1 MKIYDCCMFFDEEML
16 LSLRLKTLNKYI
28 EKFIIVESK
37 YTHSGDKKKLIF
49 DINKYT
55 EFKNKINYIIIDDL
69 PEGIEKLNNDDDENQ
84 KSIKYIMNALKRENY
99 QRDRITDG
107 LSDASPNDWVI
118 ISDLDEIPNLD
129 KINFTKI
136 NKKIIFFK
144 QRVFYYK
151 LNLELKNIH
160 WVGSKAVQKKN
171 LISPQWLRNIK
182 DKIYPKWRLDII
194 FSKKKYNNI
203 FCVDDGG
210 WHFSYIKKPEDIEK
224 KLKSYLHHRE
234 YDLEP
239 LGIEKIKKFVNNKS
253 VIYDH
258 RVDQTKY
265 KFSGSQKLEKIE
277 LNILPK
283 EIENNLNFY
292 KDWLE

>member
-1 MKIYDCCMFFDEEML
+1 MFFDEEML

-28 EKFIIVESK
+28 DKFIIVESK

-49 DINKYT
+49 DINKYR
-55 EFKNKINYIIIDDL
+55 EFKNKINYIVTDDS
-69 PEGIEKLNNDDDENQ
+69 PENIEKINNDDDENQ
-84 KSIKYIMNALKRENY
+84 KNTKYIINALKRENY

-129 KINFTKI
+129 KINFTSI

-203 FCVDDGG
+203 FCVYDGG

-239 LGIEKIKKFVNNKS
+239 LGIEKIKNFVNNKS

-277 LNILPK
+277 LNNLPN
-283 EIENNLNFY
+283 EIDNNRNFY
-292 KDWLE
+292 KEWLE